1 MRWWLP
7 LPSTLAL
14 LLPCLVTLNSVS
26 QSLAQAPGV
35 APDPK
40 FAVERTPSPAEI
52 SAFFDA
58 IEEGD
63 ATAVTRQL
71 DAGMSPDITD
81 AKGVNAL
88 YFACDKER
96 PKIAQL
102 LIARGANVN
111 LTPRHGST
119 ALQVSIYRGF
129 DSYELKPAEGYPE
142 LIKTLLAKGAD
153 VNAADGEG
161 NTPLIAAA
169 EKDDVATL
177 NLLLERGADLSHT
190 NENGWTALDRA
201 VSYRRRTIARK
212 LVAAGAPLDEAQ
224 QQHLANYQFARR
236 AGGWFPVILVGS
248 FVLASFMHQRFKALP
263 KPAETPGGG
272 DSLPNLQPLKCNAC
286 GGSASLRP
294 GKATCSHCHEPVPV
308 PEDYMETLKLRERT
322 FKLLKKAG
330 LLWKRVRLLS
340 VAPIRWTLWIAAGWF
355 VWRMSKGLF
364 PHFVRD
370 ALYDLMTFAGT
381 MAWALG
387 VLAMSAIAIAL
398 AGYALYL
405 ACVRAT
411 LPDLPVQRA
420 ANGQEEDV
428 PCPNCGG
435 SVNLQPADLVGVCG
449 YCGSE
454 TYRTALAR
462 EARSAATEEKHAAAT
477 SLHQAM
483 ARIYEMR
490 ETAALAVPMAILAI
504 GFGLV
509 LVLYVVL
516 LFV

>member
-1 MRWWLP
+1 MRWWPHLT
-7 LPSTLAL
+7 STSVL
-14 LLPCLVTLNSVS
+14 LIPCLVALCFVTPAP
-26 QSLAQAPGV
+26 AQAPGV
-35 APDPK
+35 SPDRR
-40 FAVERTPSPAEI
+40 FAVERTFSPAEV
-52 SAFFDA
+52 ATFFEA
-58 IEEGD
+58 IEDGD
-63 ATAVTRQL
+63 TAAVKRQL
-71 DAGMSPDITD
+71 DAGISPDVTD

-88 YFACDKER
+88 YFACDKEQ
-96 PKIAQL
+96 PAMAQL
-102 LIARGANVN
+102 LIAQGANVN
-111 LTPRHGST
+111 LTPRHRST

-129 DSYELKPAEGYPE
+129 DSYELKPKAGYPE
-142 LIKTLLAKGAD
+142 LIQTLLTKGAD
-153 VNAADGEG
+153 VNAVDADG

-169 EKDDVATL
+169 EKDDVTTL
-177 NLLLERGADLSHT
+177 NLLLERGADLSHA

-248 FVLASFMHQRFKALP
+248 FVLAGLMHQRFKALP
-263 KPAETPGGG
+263 KPSEAPGGG

-308 PEDYMETLKLRERT
+308 PEDYVETLKLRERT
-322 FKLLKKAG
+322 FKLLKKAERM
-330 LLWKRVRLLS
+330 WKRVRLLS
-340 VAPIRWTLWIAAGWF
+340 IAPIRWVLWLAAGWF

-370 ALYDLMTFAGT
+370 ALYDLMTFKGT

-398 AGYALYL
+398 AGYAIYL
-405 ACVRAT
+405 ASVRAA
-411 LPDLPVQRA
+411 LPDLPVQKA
-420 ANGQEEDV
+420 ANGKEEDV

-435 SVNLQPADLVGVCG
+435 DVNLQPSDLVGVCG

-462 EARSAATEEKHAAAT
+462 EARSTATGEKHAAAS
-477 SLHQAM
+477 SLHEAM
-483 ARIYEMR
+483 VRVYEMR
-490 ETAALAVPMAILAI
+490 ENAALAVPMAILAI
-504 GFGLV
+504 GFVLV

-516 LFV
+516 LIV